1 MNGLSANISPLIE
14 KRTIRAIGRIVR
26 FSLYRVSRATECST
40 SRTVRNC
47 PHAGQAV
54 PRALRQRGYYRE
66 QKLRR
71 KFMFIGSRCKPIA
84 TPARAPRMRSL
95 QRYKRC
101 GASHA
106 PPRARGRRPRRA
118 VDERFISKHKPAH
131 RETNDSR
138 HWTNRSFLFLSHSRA
153 TECSTSRTVQN
164 CPHAGRAVPS
174 GTPPEGY
181 YREQMLCRKFMS
193 IGSRCKPIA
202 APHGHSE

>member
-84 TPARAPRMRSL
+84 TPARAPRTRSFY
-95 QRYKRC
+95 RYKRC
-101 GASHA
+101 EASHA

-118 VDERFISKHKPAH
+118 VGERLHSHEIKPAQ
-131 RETNDSR
+131 RETNDSAIGR
-138 HWTNRSFLFLSHSRA
+138 IVRFSLYRVSRA
-153 TECSTSRTVQN
+153 TECSTSRTVRN

-174 GTPPEGY
+174 GTPTEGY
-181 YREQMLCRKFMS
+181 YRE
-193 IGSRCKPIA
+193 
-202 APHGHSE
+202 